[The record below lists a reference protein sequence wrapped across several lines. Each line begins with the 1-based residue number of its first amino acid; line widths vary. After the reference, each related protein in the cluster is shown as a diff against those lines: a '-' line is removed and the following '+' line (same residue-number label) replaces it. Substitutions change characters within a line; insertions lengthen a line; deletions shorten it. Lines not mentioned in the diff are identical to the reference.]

1 MIDSF
6 SIENLLRSFEGPFT
20 KSLQRVKGGFGLGQV
35 PSSQVPVATTTT
47 ICGYCSTGCG
57 LNAHMGVE
65 GAINL
70 TPDPTYPVNLGMAC
84 PKGWE
89 ALAVLDAPDR
99 GTTPLLRDRA
109 TGERRPIGWDQ
120 ALSIMVGKLRQVR
133 EEHGPEAA
141 AFLSTGQIPTEE
153 MFLLGSLWKFGFGFL
168 DCDSNT
174 RQCMATAH
182 VAYKQAFGFDAP
194 PLSYDDFEESDVL
207 VFVGANPCIAH
218 PILWERVMRNPRSP
232 EILVVDP
239 RRTETAQAA
248 THHIALAPKSD
259 LALLYAVLRN
269 VIDRGWIDRPFVE
282 AHTSGF
288 EELAAFVAS
297 FTDAQALEASGLPA
311 ESFETLVQAFR
322 PGRRVSVWWTMGVNQ
337 SHEAVRT
344 AQALIDLC
352 LVTGNIGKPGTGP
365 NSITGQMNAMGSRL
379 YANTSSLPGGRDFAN
394 PAHRGD
400 IARIMGIPLANI
412 PERPSIAYDQILDAA
427 IAGKVKVL
435 WVIATN
441 PEHTWIGSGTFRRAR
456 EASEFLVVQD
466 MYHSTETAL
475 QADLYL
481 PAAGWGEKEGTQ
493 INSERRI
500 GVTKRVRRP
509 PGQALPD
516 FDIFR
521 LLARAWGCQELFQRF
536 STPESAFR
544 LMQDLSTGRPHD
556 ISGIEGY
563 RHLDAAGGIQW
574 PYPKRAENLL
584 TDPVAP
590 RDGIPPSAKALVRG
604 DEGHRRLFADGRFF
618 TSDGRAKLL
627 FDPPRPPEELPDDTY
642 DLVLLTGRGTST
654 EWHTGTRTGKS
665 GVLQAMAPKRL
676 VVEVHPDDAR
686 SRKLRSGDEAV
697 VSSRRGSLRAQVLV
711 TPNVRP
717 GNVFL
722 PMHDRRV
729 NTLTFPSFDPHSRE
743 PSYKH
748 AAVRLEAP

>member
-1 MIDSF
+1 VIDSF

-248 THHIALAPKSD
+248 THHIA
-259 LALLYAVLRN
+259 
-269 VIDRGWIDRPFVE
+269 W
-282 AHTSGF
+282 
-288 EELAAFVAS
+288 
-297 FTDAQALEASGLPA
+297 
-311 ESFETLVQAFR
+311 
-322 PGRRVSVWWTMGVNQ
+322 
-337 SHEAVRT
+337 
-344 AQALIDLC
+344 
-352 LVTGNIGKPGTGP
+352 
-365 NSITGQMNAMGSRL
+365 
-379 YANTSSLPGGRDFAN
+379 
-394 PAHRGD
+394 
-400 IARIMGIPLANI
+400 
-412 PERPSIAYDQILDAA
+412 RPSP
-427 IAGKVKVL
+427 
-435 WVIATN
+435 TS
-441 PEHTWIGSGTFRRAR
+441 PCSTRSCAR
-456 EASEFLVVQD
+456 
-466 MYHSTETAL
+466 
-475 QADLYL
+475 
-481 PAAGWGEKEGTQ
+481 
-493 INSERRI
+493 
-500 GVTKRVRRP
+500 
-509 PGQALPD
+509 
-516 FDIFR
+516 
-521 LLARAWGCQELFQRF
+521 
-536 STPESAFR
+536 
-544 LMQDLSTGRPHD
+544 
-556 ISGIEGY
+556 
-563 RHLDAAGGIQW
+563 
-574 PYPKRAENLL
+574 
-584 TDPVAP
+584 
-590 RDGIPPSAKALVRG
+590 
-604 DEGHRRLFADGRFF
+604 
-618 TSDGRAKLL
+618 
-627 FDPPRPPEELPDDTY
+627 
-642 DLVLLTGRGTST
+642 
-654 EWHTGTRTGKS
+654 
-665 GVLQAMAPKRL
+665 
-676 VVEVHPDDAR
+676 
-686 SRKLRSGDEAV
+686 
-697 VSSRRGSLRAQVLV
+697 
-711 TPNVRP
+711 
-717 GNVFL
+717 
-722 PMHDRRV
+722 
-729 NTLTFPSFDPHSRE
+729 
-743 PSYKH
+743 
-748 AAVRLEAP
+748 